1 VARRC
6 VVVRGLVQGVGF
18 RPFVYDLATRH
29 QLHGFVRNQSGAV
42 HIEIEGDPG
51 SLERFCDDLSHERPP
66 LAVIEDISVR
76 GLEPGDDHD
85 FRIEHSSCESA
96 GPVYI
101 SPDVATCDA
110 CLAELADPSDRRC
123 GYPFLNCTNCGPR
136 LTIICG
142 APYDRTR
149 TTMAGFEMCPE
160 CRAEFDDPQ
169 NRRFHAQPTACAQC
183 GPQLRLTNGRGDP
196 IESSAPLP
204 FLIERLHEGRIAA
217 LKGLGGYHLV
227 CDARND
233 DAVGELRRRKARDDK
248 PFAVMVFDTTAAR
261 AFAECDAHE
270 EALLRSPARPIVL
283 LRRRPNSER
292 DGNER
297 EGIAASVA
305 PGNPRVGIFLPYT
318 PLHWLLLKQSAGM
331 PLVMTSGN
339 RSDEPIAY
347 EDHDALT
354 RLAEIADWF
363 LMHDRPIH
371 VRCDDSVVR
380 IVAGAPSFVR
390 RSRGYAPQ
398 PIKMPI
404 ACDRHVL
411 AVGGQFKGTFALGR
425 DNVAFVSHHLGDLDH
440 FEAYRA
446 FERDERLY
454 EDLFEI
460 RPQLIIHDLH
470 PDYASTR
477 YAHERAAR
485 EGLPTLAVQH
495 HHAHIASCLAEHG
508 LDESAIGVAFDGT
521 GFGTDGAIWG
531 GEFLLAGLGDFR
543 RAAHLRYVPLPG
555 GDQAIREPWRSAATH
570 LIDAGVDQ
578 GLLASAVDT
587 AAWRT
592 VERMIDRRLNTVP
605 TSSVGRLFD
614 AVAAI
619 VGLRNRV
626 TYEGQAA
633 MELEWQATDISDDG
647 VYPFEFQEP
656 TPTSDAA
663 FVVDTRPLMRA
674 VAADTRRG
682 VATPRIARRFHSTL
696 VEIIV
701 RVCQRIRNETEVS
714 SVALSGGAF
723 MNVLLAEETT
733 ARLATERFRVFTQR
747 QVPPNDGGLSL
758 GQLAVAAARL
768 RAAQSER
775 AANHESIRATTV

>member
-1 VARRC
+1 MARRC

-42 HIEIEGDPG
+42 QIEVEGDPG
-51 SLERFCDDLSHERPP
+51 DLKRFCDDLVNEGPP
-66 LAVIEDISVR
+66 LAVIHDISVR
-76 GLEPGDDHD
+76 VLEPRDDHD
-85 FRIEHSSCESA
+85 FRIERSSCESA

-101 SPDVATCDA
+101 SPDVATCNA
-110 CLAELADPSDRRC
+110 CLAELADPADRRY

-142 APYDRTR
+142 APYDRAR
-149 TTMAGFEMCPE
+149 TTMARFEMCPE
-160 CRAEFDDPQ
+160 CRAEFEDPQ
-169 NRRFHAQPTACAQC
+169 NQRFHAQPTACAQC
-183 GPQLRLTNGRGDP
+183 GPQLRLTNGQGDP
-196 IESSAPLP
+196 IESSQPLT
-204 FLIERLHEGRIAA
+204 FLIERLREGQMAA

-233 DAVGELRRRKARDDK
+233 EAVCELRRRKARDDK

-261 AFAECDAHE
+261 VFAECDAQE
-270 EALLRSPARPIVL
+270 EALLRSSARPIVL
-283 LRRRPNSER
+283 LRRRHHKEVGIEH
-292 DGNER
+292 D
-297 EGIAASVA
+297 GIAPSVA
-305 PGNPRVGIFLPYT
+305 PGNPRVGIFFPYT
-318 PLHWLLLKQSAGM
+318 PLHWLLLNQAAGM

-339 RSDEPIAY
+339 RSDDPIAY

-354 RLAEIADWF
+354 RLGEIADLF
-363 LMHDRPIH
+363 LVHDRPIH

-390 RSRGYAPQ
+390 RSRGYAPN
-398 PIKMPI
+398 PIKLPL

-425 DNVAFVSHHLGDLDH
+425 DDVAFVSHHLGDLDH

-454 EDLFEI
+454 EELFEI
-460 RPQLIIHDLH
+460 HPKLVVHDLH

-477 YAHERAAR
+477 YARHRAAK
-485 EGLPTLAVQH
+485 EGLATLAVQH

-508 LDESAIGVAFDGT
+508 LDETAIGVAFDGT

-543 RAAHLRYVPLPG
+543 RIAHLRYVPLPG

-570 LIDAGVDQ
+570 LIDAGVDRE
-578 GLLASAVDT
+578 LLASAVDAT
-587 AAWRT
+587 ALRT
-592 VERMIDRRLNTVP
+592 VERMIERRLNTVP
-605 TSSVGRLFD
+605 TSSAGRLFD
-614 AVAAI
+614 AIAAL
-619 VGLRNRV
+619 VGLRSRV

-633 MELEWQATDISDDG
+633 MELEWQATDVTDDG
-647 VYPFEFQEP
+647 DYPFEFLEP
-656 TPTSDAA
+656 TTSDPA
-663 FVVDTRPLMRA
+663 FVVDTRPLIRA
-674 VAADTRRG
+674 VADDKRRG
-682 VATPRIARRFHSTL
+682 VETGRMARRFHSTL

-714 SVALSGGAF
+714 TVALSGGVW
-723 MNVLLAEETT
+723 MNALLAEETA
-733 ARLATERFRVFTQR
+733 ARLAEDQFRVFTQR

-768 RAAQSER
+768 RVSQLDR
-775 AANHESIRATTV
+775 A